1 MADRLQR
8 YVPAYDPDEEVAA
21 AGVVVSYW
29 AALPYL
35 GLYARTDDGQG
46 EIGLR
51 ADLAVP
57 SHARLRRA
65 VLAHELG
72 HHHLHAG
79 LYAGPVHCRRDDL
92 TVSAIELQAERFAG
106 ERLISVALVR
116 RALRAWGQL
125 GTAEVADLAD
135 LARVPVEFAAW
146 WVADLAGRGLFLPPS
161 AR

>member
-1 MADRLQR
+1 MGGELQR

-21 AGVVVSYW
+21 AGIAVSYW
-29 AALPYL
+29 ASLPYL

-51 ADLAVP
+51 ADLAAS

-72 HHHLHAG
+72 HHYLHAG
-79 LYAGPVHCRRDDL
+79 IYVGPVHCRRSDL
-92 TVSAIELQAERFAG
+92 TVSTIEVQAERFAG
-106 ERLISVALVR
+106 ERLISMELAR

-125 GTAEVADLAD
+125 GTAEITDLAD

-146 WVADLAGRGLFLPPS
+146 WVADLANRGLFLPPS